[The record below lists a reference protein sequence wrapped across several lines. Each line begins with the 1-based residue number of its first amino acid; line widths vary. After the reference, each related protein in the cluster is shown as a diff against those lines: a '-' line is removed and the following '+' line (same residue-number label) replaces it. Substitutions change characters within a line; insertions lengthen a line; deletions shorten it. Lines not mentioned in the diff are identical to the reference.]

1 MCPVCGDLASAYLHY
16 GARVCYNCRGFFR
29 RCVLKAAKG
38 KTIFTCP
45 FKCGKCTSCRYENCL
60 LVGMRPLWVE
70 LETTITKRKPS
81 ERLLP
86 RRPRN
91 LMEKFTRDE
100 YQLLNSLFDCFCKI
114 QAHEWLNFHK
124 ENPMIFLELWSGILD
139 GRNLPYDVVE
149 AIGHT
154 TKRASLRVVNT
165 VMGKEHESLNVNQ
178 DQLKSCIDHRISSED
193 FRILVNH
200 NIPLVSGYDIAS
212 ATNTE
217 NHQISQYFH
226 QHYWRQ
232 LELCSHVDPS
242 IQNLRMMLEEKVCLN
257 YRAEPSVCTNW
268 CRDTLKNSYLR
279 YDQVYDSPWASTVE
293 IEDHHKSITGKI
305 HKWIND
311 NVKESTMEEMI
322 IVHTLLEFIIFFSTD
337 FVDGLKDPTIIQR
350 QQQVFCHLMY
360 KYLKARHGSA
370 KAWIKF
376 GGAVMICSYIR
387 ELRDIETRRLRV

>member
-1 MCPVCGDLASAYLHY
+1 M
-16 GARVCYNCRGFFR
+16 RVD
-29 RCVLKAAKG
+29 
-38 KTIFTCP
+38 
-45 FKCGKCTSCRYENCL
+45 
-60 LVGMRPLWVE
+60 
-70 LETTITKRKPS
+70 LETTTAKRKPL

-86 RRPRN
+86 HRPRN
-91 LMEKFTRDE
+91 LMEKFTQDE
-100 YQLLNSLFDCFCKI
+100 YVLLNSLSDCYCRI
-114 QAHEWLNFHK
+114 SAHEWLNFHK
-124 ENPMIFLELWSGILD
+124 ENPMICLEFWSGILG

-149 AIGHT
+149 AIGYT
-154 TKRASLRVVNT
+154 NKRGSLQFVNT
-165 VMGKEHESLNVNQ
+165 LMGKEHEALNV
-178 DQLKSCIDHRISSED
+178 DQGQLISCIDHRISSED
-193 FRILVNH
+193 IRILMNH
-200 NIPLVSGYDIAS
+200 NVPLVSGYAIAG
-212 ATNTE
+212 AINTE

-232 LELCSHVDPS
+232 LELCSHKDPS
-242 IQNLRMMLEEKVCLN
+242 IQNLRIMLEEKVCLT
-257 YRAEPSVCTNW
+257 YCAEPSV
-268 CRDTLKNSYLR
+268 CRDTLKNSYLS
-279 YDQVYDSPWASTVE
+279 YDQVYDSPWASNME
-293 IEDHHKSITGKI
+293 EEDHHKSIMGKI

-322 IVHTLLEFIIFFSTD
+322 VVHTLLEFIIFFSTD